1 MTTEN
6 TMTDAAPL
14 TPEAVAEELV
24 KSSTTTQLVE
34 TLVRYHKDA
43 ERNNERLLG
52 RETDIANWR
61 VKYDAMYTQI
71 SEFLKDHIGDKDM
84 ASVSELKDLAEALD
98 IELKKTVN
106 ISFSMDVTVEM
117 EVDLDVNIEDISE
130 NDFRIDIDFTGKVDA
145 EGVEID
151 WTLENYECDSE

>member
-34 TLVRYHKDA
+34 ALVRYHKDA
-43 ERNNERLLG
+43 ERNNDRLLE
-52 RETDIANWR
+52 REFDIAKWR
-61 VKYDAMYTQI
+61 AKYDAMYTQI

-84 ASVSELKDLAEALD
+84 ASVSELKDLAGALD

-106 ISFSMDVTVEM
+106 ISFSIAVTVEM
-117 EVDLDVNIEDISE
+117 EVGLDTNIEDISE
-130 NDFRIDIDFTGKVDA
+130 NDFRIDIDYTGNKNT

-151 WTLENYECDSE
+151 WTLENYECESE

>member
-34 TLVRYHKDA
+34 ALVRYHKDA

-52 RETDIANWR
+52 RENDIAKWR
-61 VKYDAMYTQI
+61 AKYDAMHTQI

-106 ISFSMDVTVEM
+106 ISFSIAVTVEM

-130 NDFRIDIDFTGKVDA
+130 NDFRIDIDYTGNVDA
-145 EGVEID
+145 ESVEID
-151 WTLENYECDSE
+151 WDLDHYESDSE